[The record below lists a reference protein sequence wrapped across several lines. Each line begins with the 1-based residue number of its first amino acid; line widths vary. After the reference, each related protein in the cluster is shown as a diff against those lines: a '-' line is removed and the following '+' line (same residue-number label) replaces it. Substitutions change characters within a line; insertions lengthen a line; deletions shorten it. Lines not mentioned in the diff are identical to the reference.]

1 MTIFSKYRSAP
12 KVAATIAA
20 MSTAVLGC
28 TAISAETDSMTR
40 DAHAQAVAPIA
51 CAIMINTAN
60 GLLNVEPVIQATEA
74 VTGIYQLRV
83 EGPGTRM
90 NQGGPFSVR
99 AGETLELG
107 RMMTSG
113 SAASLDAELT
123 LTIDGRTYS
132 CPTTL

>member
-1 MTIFSKYRSAP
+1 MTTFTKSRTAP
-12 KVAATIAA
+12 KVAALIAA
-20 MSTAVLGC
+20 MTTAVLGC

-40 DAHAQAVAPIA
+40 EAHAQEAAPIA
-51 CAIMINTAN
+51 CAIMIGTAN
-60 GLLNVEPVIQATEA
+60 GLLNVEPVIQATTA
-74 VTGIYQLRV
+74 VSGIYQLRV

-113 SAASLDAELT
+113 SAASLDAELI
-123 LTIDGRTYS
+123 LTIDGNTYS
-132 CPTTL
+132 CPTSL

>member
-1 MTIFSKYRSAP
+1 MTKLSKSRTSLA
-12 KVAATIAA
+12 VAAV
-20 MSTAVLGC
+20 STVVLGC

-40 DAHAQAVAPIA
+40 EAHAQTAAPIA

-74 VTGIYQLRV
+74 VSGIYQLRV

-113 SAASLDAELT
+113 SAASLDAEMI
-123 LTIDGRTYS
+123 LTIDGRSYS
-132 CPTTL
+132 CPTSL